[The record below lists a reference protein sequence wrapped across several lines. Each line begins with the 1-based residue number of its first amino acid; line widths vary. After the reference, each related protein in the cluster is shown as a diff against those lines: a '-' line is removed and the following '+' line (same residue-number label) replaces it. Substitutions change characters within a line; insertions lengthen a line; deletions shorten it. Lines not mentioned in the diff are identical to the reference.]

1 MFLFKSCGGLITP
14 SVLVLTDHK
23 HKSVITEVPSAMAKR
38 VVLLG
43 APGAGKGTQAKMLIE
58 KYKIPQIST
67 GDILRKAV
75 ADGTPLGK
83 EAKVIM
89 DSGGLVSDKIVLGL
103 VEERI
108 KQPDCKAGFILDGFP
123 RNTAQAEALDKILS
137 GMGMPLTAALNI
149 DVDMNDL
156 LKRLTGRRTCKSC
169 QQMYNI
175 YFSPPKKEGV
185 CDKCGGAL
193 FQRDDDK
200 EETIKKRLDVYTK
213 QTAPL
218 IDYYSKK
225 NIMKTIMGTGSI
237 NDIFNKVVAV
247 LG

>member
-1 MFLFKSCGGLITP
+1 
-14 SVLVLTDHK
+14 
-23 HKSVITEVPSAMAKR
+23 MAIR
-38 VVLLG
+38 AVLLG

-58 KYKIPQIST
+58 KFKIPQIST

-89 DSGGLVSDKIVLGL
+89 DQGGLVSDKIVLGL

-137 GMGMPLTAALNI
+137 STGMPLTVALNI

-156 LKRLTGRRTCKSC
+156 LKRLTGRRTCKNC

-175 YFSPPKKEGV
+175 YFSAPKKQGV

-200 EETIKKRLDVYTK
+200 EETIKKRLDVYQK

-225 NIMKTIMGTGSI
+225 KITKTVMGTGSI
-237 NDIFNKVVAV
+237 DDIFKKVVAA

>member
-1 MFLFKSCGGLITP
+1 
-14 SVLVLTDHK
+14 
-23 HKSVITEVPSAMAKR
+23 MAKR

-75 ADGTPLGK
+75 ADGTALGK

-123 RNTAQAEALDKILS
+123 RNTAQAEALDKILT

-200 EETIKKRLDVYTK
+200 EETIKKRLEVYTK

-237 NDIFNKVVAV
+237 SDIFNKVVAV

>member
-1 MFLFKSCGGLITP
+1 
-14 SVLVLTDHK
+14 
-23 HKSVITEVPSAMAKR
+23 MAKR
-38 VVLLG
+38 IVLLG

-58 KYKIPQIST
+58 KFRIPQIST

-89 DSGGLVSDKIVLGL
+89 DAGGLVSDKIVLGL
-103 VEERI
+103 VEDRV
-108 KQPDCKAGFILDGFP
+108 KQPDCRDGFILDGFP
-123 RNTAQAEALDKILS
+123 RNTAQAEALDKMLAA
-137 GMGMPLTAALNI
+137 MNMPLTVALAV
-149 DVDMNDL
+149 DVEKGELM
-156 LKRLTGRRTCKSC
+156 KRLTGRRTCKGC

-175 YFSPPKKEGV
+175 YFTPPKKEGV
-185 CDKCGGAL
+185 CDKCGAAL

-200 EETIKKRLDVYTK
+200 EETIKKRLDVYDT

-218 IDYYSKK
+218 IDYYNRKG
-225 NIMKTIMGTGSI
+225 IMKTVMGAGSI
-237 NDIFNKVVAV
+237 DDIFKKVVAA

>member
-1 MFLFKSCGGLITP
+1 
-14 SVLVLTDHK
+14 
-23 HKSVITEVPSAMAKR
+23 MAKR

-89 DSGGLVSDKIVLGL
+89 DQGGLVSDKIVLGL

-108 KQPDCKAGFILDGFP
+108 QQPDCKAGFILDGFP
-123 RNTAQAEALDKILS
+123 RNTAQAEALDKMLVA
-137 GMGMPLTAALNI
+137 MGAPLNFALNI

-156 LKRLTGRRTCKSC
+156 LKRLTGRRTCKKC
-169 QQMYNI
+169 QQMYNLF
-175 YFSPPKKEGV
+175 FSAPKKEGV
-185 CDKCGGAL
+185 CDKCGGEL

-200 EETIKKRLDVYTK
+200 EETIKKRLDVYQK
-213 QTAPL
+213 QTSPL

-225 NIMKTIMGTGSI
+225 SIMKTVMGVGSI
-237 NDIFNKVVAV
+237 DDIFKKVTAV
-247 LG
+247 LD

>member
-1 MFLFKSCGGLITP
+1 
-14 SVLVLTDHK
+14 
-23 HKSVITEVPSAMAKR
+23 MAVR
-38 VVLLG
+38 AVLLG

-58 KYKIPQIST
+58 KFKIPQIST

-89 DSGGLVSDKIVLGL
+89 EQGGLVPDNIVLGL
-103 VEERI
+103 VEERV

-123 RNTAQAEALDKILS
+123 RNTAQAEALDRLLQDMNAPI
-137 GMGMPLTAALNI
+137 TVALNI
-149 DVDMNDL
+149 DVDRGELM
-156 LKRLTGRRTCKSC
+156 KRLTGRRTCKGC

-175 YFSPPKKEGV
+175 YFTPPKKEGV
-185 CDKCGGAL
+185 CDKCGGQL

-200 EETIKKRLDVYTK
+200 EETIKKRLDVYDK

-225 NIMKTIMGTGSI
+225 GIMKTIMGAGSI
-237 NDIFNKVVAV
+237 DEIFKKVVAA

>member
-1 MFLFKSCGGLITP
+1 
-14 SVLVLTDHK
+14 
-23 HKSVITEVPSAMAKR
+23 MAKR

-89 DSGGLVSDKIVLGL
+89 DQGGLVSDKIVLGL
-103 VEERI
+103 VEERL
-108 KQPDCKAGFILDGFP
+108 KQPDTKAGFILDGFP
-123 RNTAQAEALDKILS
+123 RNTAQAEALDKILTS
-137 GMGMPLTAALNI
+137 NGIPLTVALNI

-169 QQMYNI
+169 QQMYNVH
-175 YFSPPKKEGV
+175 FSAPKKDGV
-185 CDKCGGAL
+185 CDKCGGQL

-200 EETIKKRLDVYTK
+200 EETIKKRLDVYTQ

-225 NIMKTIMGTGSI
+225 SIMKTVMGVGSI
-237 NDIFNKVVAV
+237 NDIFNKVTAV

>member
-1 MFLFKSCGGLITP
+1 
-14 SVLVLTDHK
+14 
-23 HKSVITEVPSAMAKR
+23 MASR

-43 APGAGKGTQAKMLIE
+43 APGAGKGTQAKMLIDRF
-58 KYKIPQIST
+58 KIPQIST

-89 DSGGLVSDKIVLGL
+89 DQGGLVSDKIVLGL

-108 KQPDCKAGFILDGFP
+108 KQQDCKNGFILDGFP
-123 RNTAQAEALDKILS
+123 RNTVQAEALDKILS
-137 GMGMPLTAALNI
+137 GMNMPLTVALNI
-149 DVDMNDL
+149 DVDLNDL

-185 CDKCGGAL
+185 CDKCGSAL

-200 EETIKKRLDVYTK
+200 EATIKKRLDVYQQ

-225 NIMKTIMGTGSI
+225 KIMKTVVGVGSI
-237 NDIFNKVVAV
+237 EDIFKNAVAAIEA
-247 LG
+247 

>member
-1 MFLFKSCGGLITP
+1 
-14 SVLVLTDHK
+14 
-23 HKSVITEVPSAMAKR
+23 MAHR

-123 RNTAQAEALDKILS
+123 RNTAQAEALDKILT

-169 QQMYNI
+169 QQMYNL

-185 CDKCGGAL
+185 CDKCGGVL

-200 EETIKKRLDVYTK
+200 EETIKKRLEVYTK

-225 NIMKTIMGTGSI
+225 NIMKTIMGTGGI
-237 NDIFNKVVAV
+237 NDIFTKVTAV

>member
-1 MFLFKSCGGLITP
+1 
-14 SVLVLTDHK
+14 
-23 HKSVITEVPSAMAKR
+23 MAKR

-89 DSGGLVSDKIVLGL
+89 DQGGLVSDKIVLGL

-123 RNTAQAEALDKILS
+123 RNTAQAEALDKMLS
-137 GMGMPLTAALNI
+137 GMGAPLNVALNI

-156 LKRLTGRRTCKSC
+156 LKRLTGRRTCKGC

-175 YFSPPKKEGV
+175 YFSPPKKDGI

-200 EETIKKRLDVYTK
+200 EATIKKRLDVYQQ

-225 NIMKTIMGTGSI
+225 NIMKTVMGVGSI
-237 NDIFNKVVAV
+237 GDIFNKVTAV
-247 LG
+247 LGA